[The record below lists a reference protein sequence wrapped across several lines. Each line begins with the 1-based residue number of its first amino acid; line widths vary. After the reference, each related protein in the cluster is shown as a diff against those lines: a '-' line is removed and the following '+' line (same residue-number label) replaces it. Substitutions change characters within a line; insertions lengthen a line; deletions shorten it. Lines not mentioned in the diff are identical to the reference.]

1 MPLSFPYTQCQ
12 KTWQKLDRILGGERY
27 MKRILALAGALL
39 LLLLYGATF
48 FFALSGSPDADGWF
62 KASLFCTVAVP
73 VLIYGY
79 ILVYRYLKDRK
90 K

>member
-1 MPLSFPYTQCQ
+1 M
-12 KTWQKLDRILGGERY
+12 KRI
-27 MKRILALAGALL
+27 KRILALAGALL
-39 LLLLYGATF
+39 LLLLYSATF

-79 ILVYRYLKDRK
+79 ILVYRYLKNRK

>member
-1 MPLSFPYTQCQ
+1 
-12 KTWQKLDRILGGERY
+12 

-90 K
+90 KIKMCCRPLILQHIFYFSSSQR